1 MLIAMNENPNGVEN
15 VKLANNAGYLGE
27 SLDGMGADAALQMGP
42 AYEGQIAAAGGASED
57 ARKWIDSIA
66 RGAATVIPLFK
77 KTPKTP
83 KEKGGGG
90 FNPPPED
97 NTMTYVAIGGGV
109 LLGGILLYSMFK
121 KKKK

>member
-1 MLIAMNENPNGVEN
+1 MLIAMNENPDGVEQ

-27 SLDGMGADAALQMGP
+27 MGDPQYIFPVGSNPQAPPVSGGQSATDAAT
-42 AYEGQIAAAGGASED
+42 
-57 ARKWIDSIA
+57 KWIDSIT

-77 KTPKTP
+77 KQPKQVNP
-83 KEKGGGG
+83 KGGGG
-90 FNPPPED
+90 GGFDQPED

-109 LLGGILLYSMFK
+109 LIGGILLYSLLK